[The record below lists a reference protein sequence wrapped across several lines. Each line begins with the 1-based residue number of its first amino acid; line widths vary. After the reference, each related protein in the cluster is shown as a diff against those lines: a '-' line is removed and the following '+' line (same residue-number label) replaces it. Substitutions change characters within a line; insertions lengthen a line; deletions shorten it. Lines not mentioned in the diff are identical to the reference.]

1 MHIKKCSKCNFAKYL
16 SEFSRCSAKADG
28 LQNYCK
34 SCATK
39 KTKTWQDSNQED
51 YRYLVKKWKENNKSR
66 VRDINNKYRK
76 LYYEKNIEVIKL
88 SKKKWRDKNKHLI
101 SIYSA
106 CRRKQIDRQSIKL
119 SKDMLMEIK
128 IIYDQSK
135 ILSEQTGVPH
145 HVDHIIP
152 LKAKM
157 CSGLHVPWNLQIIT
171 AAENMRKGN
180 TMPVDV
186 GQTVFL

>member
-1 MHIKKCSKCNFAKYL
+1 MHIKKCSKCNLAKSL
-16 SEFSRCSAKADG
+16 SEFSRCSARADG

-34 SCATK
+34 SCAAK
-39 KTKTWQDSNQED
+39 KTKTWQNSNQDD
-51 YRYLVKKWKENNKSR
+51 YRQLVKKWKENNKER
-66 VRDINNKYRK
+66 VRDINNNYRK
-76 LYYEKNIEVIKL
+76 LYYEKYPENVKL

-106 CRRKQIDRQSIKL
+106 CRRKQIDRQSVKL
-119 SKDMLMEIK
+119 SKDMLIEIK
-128 IIYDQSK
+128 SIYDQSK
-135 ILSEQTGVPH
+135 ILSEQTGIPH

-171 AAENMRKGN
+171 ASENVRKGN
-180 TMPVDV
+180 RMP
-186 GQTVFL
+186 TNL

>member
-1 MHIKKCSKCNFAKYL
+1 MHIKKCSKCNFEKSL
-16 SEFSRCSAKADG
+16 SEFSRCSAKKDG

-34 SCATK
+34 CCAAQ
-39 KTKTWQDSNQED
+39 KTKTWQNYNQDD
-51 YRYLVKKWKENNKSR
+51 YRQLVKKWKENNKER
-66 VRDINNKYRK
+66 VRDINNNYRK
-76 LYYEKNIEVIKL
+76 LYYEKHPENVKL

-106 CRRKQIDRQSIKL
+106 CRRKQIDRQSVKL
-119 SKDMLMEIK
+119 SKDMLIEIK
-128 IIYDQSK
+128 SIYDQSK
-135 ILSEQTGVPH
+135 ILSEQTGIPH

-171 AAENMRKGN
+171 ASENVRKGN
-180 TMPVDV
+180 RMP
-186 GQTVFL
+186 TNL